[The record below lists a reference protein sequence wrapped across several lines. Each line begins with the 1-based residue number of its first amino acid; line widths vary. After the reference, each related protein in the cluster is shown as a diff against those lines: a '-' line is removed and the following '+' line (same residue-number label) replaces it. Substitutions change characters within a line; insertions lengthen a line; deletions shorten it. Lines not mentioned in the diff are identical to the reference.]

1 MKCDNTAMPN
11 MTSRFICPLA
21 ILSAI
26 ACEVMNGGPIRG
38 QSPAEAKPAALAA
51 FEVATIKPSDPA
63 NRSNDCFIRGQP
75 GGQTFVGRCVTLH
88 RMMTWTYRLSDNQLA
103 GEPDWLNTD
112 LWDFQAKA
120 EHPITRAELPAMFQ
134 AFLAE
139 RFGLKVH
146 RESRTL
152 SALVLTVDKG
162 GAKMKANNEPDK
174 WDISI
179 VSAGGGP
186 PPKPPKW
193 AGQRCSMEYLAWWL
207 GRMQNRPGVD
217 QTGLP
222 GFWDFTLEFV
232 PNNLSDLNSGQ
243 EIQRKTPSG
252 EPGLAFDGPSVYTAL
267 REQLGLKLESTKA
280 PVPVMVIDHVEKA
293 TAN

>member
-1 MKCDNTAMPN
+1 
-11 MTSRFICPLA
+11 MTNRIISPLA
-21 ILSAI
+21 VLSLM
-26 ACEVMNGGPIRG
+26 ACGVMDGGPIRG
-38 QSPAEAKPAALAA
+38 QSPAEPKTPAPAA

-63 NRSNDCFIRGQP
+63 NRGDGCYIRGLP

-88 RMMTWTYRLSDNQLA
+88 LLITYSYRITDSQLS
-103 GEPDWLNTD
+103 GEPDWLNTQ
-112 LWDFQAKA
+112 LWDLQAKA
-120 EHPITRAELPAMFQ
+120 EHPINRAELPAMFQ
-134 AFLAE
+134 ALVSE
-139 RFGLKVH
+139 RFALKFH
-146 RESRTL
+146 NENRTL
-152 SALVLTVDKG
+152 PALILTVDKG
-162 GAKMKANNEPDK
+162 GPKLKVNNESDK

-193 AGQRCSMEYLAWWL
+193 AGQRCSMGYLAWWL
-207 GRMQNRPGVD
+207 GRMQNRPALD

-222 GFWDFTLEFV
+222 GFFDFTMEFV
-232 PNNLSDLNSGQ
+232 PDGMG
-243 EIQRKTPSG
+243 ERERKGPNG
-252 EPGLAFDGPSVYTAL
+252 EPELAFDGPSVYTAL